1 MRTDK
6 NKLIIQYIYSV
17 KPIRLIVSGGG
28 TGGHIYPAL
37 AIATELKNK
46 ISGSEV
52 LFVGALGKMEM
63 EKVPKAG
70 YQIKGVWISGFQRS
84 LSLQNILF
92 PLKLI
97 VSLFQAFFIIKQFKP
112 TIVVGTG
119 GFASGPVLQ
128 VAQWLGLP
136 TLIQEQNSYPGITNR
151 LLSKKVDSICVAFE
165 GMDRFFPL
173 HKIKMTGNPIRSM
186 DLNVNSSKDAKQFF
200 GLDKNKKTLA
210 IIGGSLGAKKINEL
224 IASKIEF
231 IKHLDLQ
238 ILWQCGELYYE
249 EFKNKAEESVVIQP
263 FVYDMNQFY
272 NAADFIISRAGAGS
286 LSELCSVG
294 KPLILIPSPNV
305 TANHQFHNAD
315 ALARKGAAMV
325 IKENELPAQ
334 FETVFTSLVTDNEAQ
349 AKMSLALKSLAK
361 TDASKAIVNEMI
373 ALL

>member
-1 MRTDK
+1 MRKDK

-249 EFKNKAEESVVIQP
+249 EFKNKAQESVVIQP

>member
-1 MRTDK
+1 MRTGK

-349 AKMSLALKSLAK
+349 EKMSLALKSLAK

>member
-249 EFKNKAEESVVIQP
+249 EFKNKAQESVVIQP

-334 FETVFTSLVTDNEAQ
+334 FETVFTSLVTDNEAK

>member
-186 DLNVNSSKDAKQFF
+186 DLNVNSSKDAN
-200 GLDKNKKTLA
+200 DK
-210 IIGGSLGAKKINEL
+210 S
-224 IASKIEF
+224 
-231 IKHLDLQ
+231 
-238 ILWQCGELYYE
+238 
-249 EFKNKAEESVVIQP
+249 
-263 FVYDMNQFY
+263 M
-272 NAADFIISRAGAGS
+272 
-286 LSELCSVG
+286 
-294 KPLILIPSPNV
+294 
-305 TANHQFHNAD
+305 
-315 ALARKGAAMV
+315 
-325 IKENELPAQ
+325 
-334 FETVFTSLVTDNEAQ
+334 
-349 AKMSLALKSLAK
+349 
-361 TDASKAIVNEMI
+361 IVK
-373 ALL
+373 

>member
-1 MRTDK
+1 MRTEK

-186 DLNVNSSKDAKQFF
+186 DLNVNYSKDAKQFF

-349 AKMSLALKSLAK
+349 EKMSLALKSLAK

>member
-349 AKMSLALKSLAK
+349 EKMSLALKSLAK

>member
-249 EFKNKAEESVVIQP
+249 EFKNKAQESVVIQP

-286 LSELCSVG
+286 LSELCSLG

-349 AKMSLALKSLAK
+349 EKMSLALKSLAK

>member
-1 MRTDK
+1 
-6 NKLIIQYIYSV
+6 V

-349 AKMSLALKSLAK
+349 EKMSLALKSLAK

>member
-1 MRTDK
+1 MRKDK

>member
-6 NKLIIQYIYSV
+6 NKLIIQYIYSE

-249 EFKNKAEESVVIQP
+249 EFKNKAQESVVIQP

-349 AKMSLALKSLAK
+349 EKMSLALKSLAK

>member
-249 EFKNKAEESVVIQP
+249 EFKNKAQESVVIQP

-325 IKENELPAQ
+325 IKENELSAQ

>member
-1 MRTDK
+1 MRKDK

-165 GMDRFFPL
+165 GMDSFFPL

-249 EFKNKAEESVVIQP
+249 EFKNKAQESVVIQP

-361 TDASKAIVNEMI
+361 TDASKAIINEMI

>member
-1 MRTDK
+1 MRKDK

-249 EFKNKAEESVVIQP
+249 EFKNKAQESVVIQP

-349 AKMSLALKSLAK
+349 EKMSLALKSLAK

>member
-249 EFKNKAEESVVIQP
+249 EFKNKAQESVVIQP

>member
-37 AIATELKNK
+37 AISTELKNK

-249 EFKNKAEESVVIQP
+249 EFKNKAQESVVIQP

-349 AKMSLALKSLAK
+349 EKMSLALKSLAK